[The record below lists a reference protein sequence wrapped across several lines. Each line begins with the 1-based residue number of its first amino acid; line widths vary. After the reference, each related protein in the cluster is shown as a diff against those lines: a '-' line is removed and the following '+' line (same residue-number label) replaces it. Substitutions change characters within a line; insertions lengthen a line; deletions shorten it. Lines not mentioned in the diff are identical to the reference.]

1 MRTRPAALAVTAMGG
16 ERSERDPERAL
27 RGRQRDPGCGRARAR
42 LPLGASGKLSRATGD
57 RAPWDSGARLRAE
70 MGVEQRWAG
79 GGAWV
84 SRCLNAEG
92 AGGGASHLACH
103 SEAAAEGVQQREH
116 GSQVLGHCED
126 SARGPPTPR
135 EGFLGEVRAIPETQ
149 DSELRSGF
157 REHVVE
163 AREDL
168 EKRAA
173 PESWTR

>member
-103 SEAAAEGVQQREH
+103 GEAAAEGVQQREH

-149 DSELRSGF
+149 DSELRSEERRVGK
-157 REHVVE
+157 ECK
-163 AREDL
+163 A
-168 EKRAA
+168 
-173 PESWTR
+173 